1 MEKVVLKAEKRDVIG
16 KQVKALRRE
25 GKLPAV
31 IYGRHTEPIIVSLD
45 SHTASLVLG
54 KLTSSSLVTI
64 DLDGQEYPALVREKQ
79 RDYIKNRLLHVDFL
93 AVSLTESLRASV
105 AVNFV
110 GVSPAVKDFNAVLV
124 ANLQSLE
131 VECLPA
137 DLPEGI
143 DVDISVLARPG
154 DGIRVRD
161 VQVSDKVQILNDPD
175 TMVAVAT
182 FAKVEEEAVA
192 VPGAEGVAPTEAE
205 PELAVERGKKEEEEE
220 K

>member
-16 KQVKALRRE
+16 KQVKALRRA

-31 IYGRHTEPIIVSLD
+31 IYGRHTEPMIVSLD

-64 DLDGQEYPALVREKQ
+64 ELDGTEYPALVREKQ

-93 AVSLTESLRASV
+93 AVSLSESLRASV

-110 GVSPAVKDFNAVLV
+110 GISPAVKDFNAVLV
-124 ANLQSLE
+124 TNLQSLD

-137 DLPEGI
+137 DLPERI

-182 FAKVEEEAVA
+182 FAKVEEEAAA

-205 PELAVERGKKEEEEE
+205 PELAVERGKKEDEEE